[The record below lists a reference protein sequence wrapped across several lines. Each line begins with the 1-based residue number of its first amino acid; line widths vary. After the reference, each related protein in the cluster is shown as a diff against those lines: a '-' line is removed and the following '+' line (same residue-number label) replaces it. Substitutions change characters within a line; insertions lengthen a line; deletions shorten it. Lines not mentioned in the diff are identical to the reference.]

1 VDTRRL
7 FFAFWP
13 EPALRAALDA
23 ARRELFPLSGR
34 PVDPANFHVTAAFLG
49 AVPTARLAA
58 LRKLAG
64 PIPPASL
71 RFDRLE
77 LWGKQRV
84 LVTAATQV
92 TDGITLAVDALWQR
106 LDRLGYARDPRPFR
120 PHITLV
126 RDIRTVRAGLRF
138 PPLDCR
144 VARIDLIE
152 SVATPG
158 GVRYEPVSVTTG
170 TP

>member
-49 AVPTARLAA
+49 AVPASRLAA
-58 LRKLAG
+58 LRALAG
-64 PIPPASL
+64 PVPPATL

-84 LVTAATQV
+84 LVAVATQV
-92 TDGITLAVDALWQR
+92 PDAVSLAVDALWQR
-106 LDRLGYARDPRPFR
+106 LDRLGFARDPRPFR

-126 RDIRTVRAGLRF
+126 RDIRTVRAGPRF

-144 VARIDLIE
+144 VARVDLIE
-152 SVATPG
+152 SVAGPG
-158 GVRYEPVSVTTG
+158 GTRYEPVSVASG